1 MSVRGTRARTVRGVA
16 PYTYATPPRRSVRC
30 ATIISKVNYVPDHS
44 FEPSKLTWSQGF
56 ARGFGASRLDRAHER
71 ARSSPHADAQVW
83 RTDLK
88 AVAAARL
95 SHSLTWRHRV
105 GARSKTPYIPSPTT
119 LSTVRRSSLS
129 HIIVWRC
136 SILEPT
142 LPLPHTPV
150 LWCTLPCSVL

>member
-1 MSVRGTRARTVRGVA
+1 MSVRGTRARTVRGVE
-16 PYTYATPPRRSVRC
+16 PYSYATPPRRSVRC
-30 ATIISKVNYVPDHS
+30 ATIILKVNYVPDHS

-56 ARGFGASRLDRAHER
+56 ARGFGASRLDRAHAR

-119 LSTVRRSSLS
+119 LIKTFLPGKFK
-129 HIIVWRC
+129 IDARC
-136 SILEPT
+136 FGNTALEPT
-142 LPLPHTPV
+142 I
-150 LWCTLPCSVL
+150 